1 MEHKANIVGSQA
13 HQETA
18 PQPRP
23 FALPNVHQRRNTMID
38 ASQIREHLEV
48 VGSDGGHVGRVDH
61 VVGGEIELAKLDLG
75 GGFKHHLIP
84 ITWVDHVDDDGVH
97 LTLTK
102 DDAKARWREKH

>member
-1 MEHKANIVGSQA
+1 
-13 HQETA
+13 
-18 PQPRP
+18 
-23 FALPNVHQRRNTMID
+23 MID

-48 VGSDGGHVGRVDH
+48 VGSDGGHVGRVAH

-84 ITWVDHVDDDGVH
+84 ITWVDHVDDAGVH

-102 DDAKARWREKH
+102 DDAKAQRRATH